1 MRIFSHQNK
10 HKSFI
15 STFFF
20 FFLHLSSCL
29 IWRGTVENPNIYI
42 CLFSPL
48 KQTLIFYADTLWLIC
63 QNMSSIHTLFIQRFS
78 CTSHST
84 HAGAGGLIHE
94 SHVQKKK
101 IYIYIYALHIQ
112 RWEAFGFWIKV
123 SKLHALIFMAGAAVF
138 SPDEAHLRSPS
149 GSSLCLRSPPSAHTP
164 ACLRPSWWWS
174 ALRSQV
180 RRGKMRLWHGG

>member
-20 FFLHLSSCL
+20 FLASIFLFDLEGNSWESKYIYLSF
-29 IWRGTVENPNIYI
+29 
-42 CLFSPL
+42 FSPL

-63 QNMSSIHTLFIQRFS
+63 QNMSSIHTLFIQRFHAPHTAHMPGLVGWF
-78 CTSHST
+78 TSPT
-84 HAGAGGLIHE
+84 Y
-94 SHVQKKK
+94 KKK
-101 IYIYIYALHIQ
+101 NIYIYIYAPHIQ